1 VKQARQAFYLGAA
14 LLSAVVLS
22 SAAQAASVTLGCT
35 GTVTRTYVL
44 KDGIAREPRK
54 EPISDYSVVVDLDR
68 RVIFAFWYESSG
80 HLIPSVPTALPIKEA
95 NAGGISFQGDRKI
108 GHTEGHITGDL
119 DRVTGAVNAD
129 EFTTFSGGASQ
140 HQSWDLHC
148 RSR

>member
-1 VKQARQAFYLGAA
+1 MLYVVIALFAA
-14 LLSAVVLS
+14 TILSP
-22 SAAQAASVTLGCT
+22 AAQAAPLTLGCT

-44 KDGIAREPRK
+44 KDGVVREPRK
-54 EPISDYSVVVDLDR
+54 EPVSDYSVVVDLDR
-68 RVIFAFWYESSG
+68 RVIFAFWYESTG
-80 HLIPSVPTALPIKEA
+80 HLIPSVPAALPIKEA
-95 NAGGISFQGDRKI
+95 NASGISFKADRTV
-108 GHTEGHITGDL
+108 GRTEGHITGGV